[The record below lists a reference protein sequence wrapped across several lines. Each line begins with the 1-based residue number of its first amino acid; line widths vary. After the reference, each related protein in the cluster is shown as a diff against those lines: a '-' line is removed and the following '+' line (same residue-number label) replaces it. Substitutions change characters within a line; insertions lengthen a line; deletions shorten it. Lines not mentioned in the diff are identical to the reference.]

1 MSKEVDAWQ
10 DEWTEVADKHPT
22 SPPPTGE
29 SNVAGEP
36 KKVSSKVTKA
46 QRRAQ
51 QAEFNRQLWAEAC
64 VPTPWDQSSHARII
78 LILFLTS
85 FCLSS
90 EGPQETNYF
99 LESRNVVPL
108 RSEFKPPPILL
119 SRKGPI
125 IQKPPKPPTSGL
137 QALDL
142 NGNNKTAAEE
152 SSEDDEDEVK
162 SREQTL
168 AERQAQAAREREEKQ
183 RRYDERRQELFGPN
197 TGQQGSSTKNNNS
210 IHSSQQQHQRYQH
223 SGTSTPSSLTPPGSR
238 SATPNRARMRGG
250 GGGGGGGRRGGGTA
264 AGGHAMSSRTRS
276 RGSPSS
282 QSSQQQQQ
290 QQSQSQP
297 TRDRERERELY
308 DPSYA
313 PRPDSNWGVIYDQQ
327 HQQQQ
332 QPQQRY
338 ENAFDGMMTGS
349 NPGIISSS
357 NSTFSSSSRLSN
369 LIQSPDLYASQA
381 PPQQRQQPQ
390 QPIREP
396 RGPDGSGRG
405 GFGFSSASQ
414 QSSRLGPR
422 VVQRTL

>member
-10 DEWTEVADKHPT
+10 DEWTEVADKHRT

-36 KKVSSKVTKA
+36 RKVSSKVTKA

-51 QAEFNRQLWAEAC
+51 QAEFNRQLWAEA
-64 VPTPWDQSSHARII
+64 
-78 LILFLTS
+78 
-85 FCLSS
+85 

-183 RRYDERRQELFGPN
+183 RRYEERRQELFGPN
-197 TGQQGSSTKNNNS
+197 TGTGTSSKNNNN

-250 GGGGGGGRRGGGTA
+250 GGGGGGGRRGGAG
-264 AGGHAMSSRTRS
+264 GGHAMSSRTRS

-313 PRPDSNWGVIYDQQ
+313 PRPDLNWGVIYG
-327 HQQQQ
+327 QQ
-332 QPQQRY
+332 QPQQQQQRY
-338 ENAFDGMMTGS
+338 ESIMTGS
-349 NPGIISSS
+349 NPGIMSSSNS
-357 NSTFSSSSRLSN
+357 NSTFSHSSSTSN
-369 LIQSPDLYASQA
+369 LIRSPNMHGSQA
-381 PPQQRQQPQ
+381 QPQ

>member
-29 SNVAGEP
+29 SSVAGEP
-36 KKVSSKVTKA
+36 RKVSSKVTKA

-51 QAEFNRQLWAEAC
+51 QAEFNRQLWAEA
-64 VPTPWDQSSHARII
+64 
-78 LILFLTS
+78 
-85 FCLSS
+85 

-137 QALDL
+137 QALNL
-142 NGNNKTAAEE
+142 NSNNKQTVEE
-152 SSEDDEDEVK
+152 LSEDDEDEVK

-183 RRYDERRQELFGPN
+183 RRYEERRQELFGPN
-197 TGQQGSSTKNNNS
+197 TGQQGSSTKNNNN

-250 GGGGGGGRRGGGTA
+250 GGGGGGGRRGGAG
-264 AGGHAMSSRTRS
+264 GGHAMSSRTRS

-313 PRPDSNWGVIYDQQ
+313 PRPDSNWGVIYGQQ

-338 ENAFDGMMTGS
+338 ENALDGMMTGS

-381 PPQQRQQPQ
+381 QPQ
-390 QPIREP
+390 QPIRAP

-405 GFGFSSASQ
+405 GFGFSSATQ

-422 VVQRTL
+422 AVQRTS